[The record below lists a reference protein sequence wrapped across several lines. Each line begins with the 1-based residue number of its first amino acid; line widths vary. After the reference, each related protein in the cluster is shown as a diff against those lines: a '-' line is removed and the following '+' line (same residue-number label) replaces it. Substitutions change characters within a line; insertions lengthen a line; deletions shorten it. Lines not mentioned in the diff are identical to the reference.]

1 MTERERLIKLIEDG
15 TRIAYDRSL
24 EEVRRIVKENHH
36 FNSATDR
43 TVSISEMVADYLLE
57 NGVIVPPVKVGD
69 IVYIDNAPHN
79 VVYITIE
86 EDGISYC
93 AKYDC
98 DEYECCK
105 ECPFAKE
112 ISFGEVIMCEGN
124 EYHEF
129 TASDIGKTVFLTRE
143 EAEKALEESEQK

>member
-1 MTERERLIKLIEDG
+1 MTERERLIELLKNDSCESPMLCDPNCKY
-15 TRIAYDRSL
+15 ASL
-24 EEVRRIVKENHH
+24 KRCYEE
-36 FNSATDR
+36 R
-43 TVSISEMVADYLLE
+43 TADYLLE

-79 VVYITIE
+79 VVYIAIE

-143 EAEKALEESEQK
+143 EAEKALEESEENA

>member
-1 MTERERLIKLIEDG
+1 MTERERLIELLKKAPYGANAITLSDKHK
-15 TRIAYDRSL
+15 D
-24 EEVRRIVKENHH
+24 
-36 FNSATDR
+36 
-43 TVSISEMVADYLLE
+43 SILGEIADYLLE
-57 NGVIVPPVKVGD
+57 NGVIVPPVKMGD

-79 VVYITIE
+79 VVHITIE

-143 EAEKALEESEQK
+143 EAEKALKEREQK